1 MINVIVSADVDT
13 DSQSS
18 AGQLSAE
25 IANTAELQQTSSS
38 SGVSSASIQ
47 KILKETGSKR
57 KRIVPVSDNFAIKKK
72 KDDDVLTQ
80 AILSQTTA
88 LSSMA
93 AKLGDSFS
101 NSNNPSNSSV
111 ATSNNFI
118 NSNPMMGAI
127 SFALQ
132 SVPLDRHLE
141 CMMELLRIITEKY
154 VKK

>member
-1 MINVIVSADVDT
+1 LINVIVSADADT

-18 AGQLSAE
+18 AGQLPAA
-25 IANTAELQQTSSS
+25 IADTAEVQQTSSS
-38 SGVSSASIQ
+38 SGVSAASIR
-47 KILKETGSKR
+47 KIIKETGSKR
-57 KRIVPVSDNFAIKKK
+57 KRIVPLPDNFAIKKK
-72 KDDDVLTQ
+72 KDEDVLTQ

-111 ATSNNFI
+111 ATSNNSI
-118 NSNPMMGAI
+118 NSNPIMGAI
-127 SFALQ
+127 SFTLQ
-132 SVPLDRHLE
+132 SVSLDRHLE